1 MDKVY
6 NVTTFIISGPL
17 QGVYRAVPPA
27 QAYVPGPYQ
36 PPIYWAPP
44 TQRAYPAATQQ
55 AYPNT
60 LQQAYLAATQLQN
73 PYALPMQQVPAN
85 PTNIKIEA
93 LTAMVN
99 KFSKMLKTAI
109 ETQQGISKPR
119 NTGLHPT
126 GATRSLCNFCSGT
139 GHFIKDCRVVTEYCR
154 VVSAS
159 TALMAR

>member
-1 MDKVY
+1 
-6 NVTTFIISGPL
+6 VTTFIISGPL

-36 PPIYWAPP
+36 PPTYWAPP
-44 TQRAYPAATQQ
+44 TQPAYPAATQQ

-109 ETQQGISKPR
+109 ETQQDGTAPHRCDQVALQLLQRHWPLYQRLQS
-119 NTGLHPT
+119 
-126 GATRSLCNFCSGT
+126 CNRVLP
-139 GHFIKDCRVVTEYCR
+139 CR
-154 VVSAS
+154 
-159 TALMAR
+159 